1 MRINIFFKTFIILL
15 VSFSA
20 VFFFSNYIA
29 YQTFPDRY
37 IEENI
42 DAIKESIVREQA
54 AIRNGVALSDTSLL
68 ELSSETSF
76 LLIDDF
82 VITESIGPQYL
93 DEGNLV
99 DFIIDLDGNE
109 MTIEEGDLTYY
120 SFTEN
125 DIFPF
130 WFAVYIRSSM

>member
-42 DAIKESIVREQA
+42 DAIKESIFLEQES
-54 AIRNGVALSDTSLL
+54 IYNGTSLSDTSLL
-68 ELSSETSF
+68 DLSSETSF

-82 VITESIGPQYL
+82 VVTESIGPQYL
-93 DEGNLV
+93 E
-99 DFIIDLDGNE
+99 
-109 MTIEEGDLTYY
+109 
-120 SFTEN
+120 
-125 DIFPF
+125 
-130 WFAVYIRSSM
+130 